1 MKTKIAYCIPGLY
14 YPSGME
20 RALTLKANYLAAQKG
35 KYEVYIIITEG
46 RDKPPYYTLAPEVRL
61 VQLDIRFDDL
71 YTVPFFKKITGYFR
85 KQKLFRK
92 RLTECLQQI
101 RPDITISLLRREINF
116 INKIIKHYI
125 I

>member
-61 VQLDIRFDDL
+61 AQLGTYETLEVNYAIPEAVNRM
-71 YTVPFFKKITGYFR
+71 PPANPAGYYHLPASSGDQFY
-85 KQKLFRK
+85 Q
-92 RLTECLQQI
+92 
-101 RPDITISLLRREINF
+101 
-116 INKIIKHYI
+116 
-125 I
+125 